1 MISSFEET
9 SDLSLN
15 LYNLRYIEFS
25 KSLNCTLAQDKL
37 VIVLRVITIWIIQ
50 LPGIA
55 FLVLLLVVATNLNL
69 W

>member
-25 KSLNCTLAQDKL
+25 KGLNCTLAQDKL
-37 VIVLRVITIWIIQ
+37 VIVLRVITI
-50 LPGIA
+50 
-55 FLVLLLVVATNLNL
+55 
-69 W
+69 